1 MFTLVDGGVP
11 SWPQVA
17 RVPAEVAAQAE
28 IQFEPEKIEKHSEIL
43 YIHISDQ
50 KPHFMSAY
58 PLN

>member
-11 SWPQVA
+11 SWPQVS

-43 YIHISDQ
+43 YIHFYDQ
-50 KPHFMSAY
+50 KPHFM
-58 PLN
+58 

>member
-28 IQFEPEKIEKHSEIL
+28 IQFEPEKNRKTSSNFVHTL
-43 YIHISDQ
+43 
-50 KPHFMSAY
+50 F
-58 PLN
+58 